1 MASEAPILSRAILL
15 IWGMSIAG
23 SLESVDGNTLI
34 ANTEDG
40 QETVYQTNHVG
51 TSFSYTFGPADGLI
65 PGQAYTV
72 CTYV

>member
-1 MASEAPILSRAILL
+1 MLYFL
-15 IWGMSIAG
+15 IQSMSVAG

-40 QETVYQTNHVG
+40 QKTVYQTNHIG
-51 TSFSYTFGPADGLI
+51 FSFSYAFGPADGLI

-72 CTYV
+72 CTCV